1 MSMKL
6 STVCAV
12 AALAATAL
20 PCPASAYCRGCVI
33 EPAPAVVEALA
44 LSAHAEAPPIP
55 QASCHTEVQ
64 KRWSKGRARFRRI
77 EICE

>member
-1 MSMKL
+1 MKL

-12 AALAATAL
+12 AALVVTAL

-33 EPAPAVVEALA
+33 EPTPPVVQALA
-44 LSAHAEAPPIP
+44 ISARAEAPPAP
-55 QASCHTEVQ
+55 EASCHTEVQ
-64 KRWSKGRARFRRI
+64 KRRSNGRFRFHRV